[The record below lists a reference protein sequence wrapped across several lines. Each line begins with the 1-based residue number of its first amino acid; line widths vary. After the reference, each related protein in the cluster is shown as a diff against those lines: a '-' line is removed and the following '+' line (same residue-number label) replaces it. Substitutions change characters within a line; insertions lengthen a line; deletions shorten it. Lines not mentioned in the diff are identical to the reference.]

1 MVMASPGGARPTL
14 RTKID
19 RKSPI
24 PYYVQLKR
32 ALNDGIESG
41 YWKPGD
47 KIPSEFELCQMFD
60 VSRTVVR
67 QALGEMRYEGLVV
80 REKGRGTFVVEPK
93 IRSRSLVHSL
103 VGFYEDMAERGYPPV
118 TEVLEQVIE
127 PASSKQATALE
138 LESMTPVIKLV
149 RLRFVQEEPIVLVSS
164 YLPYDLCPKL
174 VKADLT
180 NQSLYAFLKQE
191 YGLSVAR
198 GRRTIEAVL
207 ATDREANLLQ
217 IEKGAPLLRL
227 DSVSYLEDGTPLEYF
242 NGVFRSDRSQFEV
255 LIDRRRGGAQGEPG
269 SAGQD
274 GAWLG

>member
-1 MVMASPGGARPTL
+1 MASPGGARPAL

-19 RKSPI
+19 RRSPI
-24 PYYVQLKR
+24 PYYVQLKH
-32 ALNDGIESG
+32 ALTEGIESG
-41 YWKPGD
+41 HWKPGD
-47 KIPSEFELCQMFD
+47 KIPSEFELCQMFG

-67 QALGEMRYEGLVV
+67 QALGEMSYEGLVA

-103 VGFYEDMAERGYPPV
+103 VGFYEDMAERGYSPV
-118 TEVLEQVIE
+118 TKVLEQAIE
-127 PASSKQATALE
+127 PASPKQASALE
-138 LESMTPVIKLV
+138 LEPMTPVIKLV

-164 YLPYDLCPKL
+164 YLPYALCPKL
-174 VKADLT
+174 VKADLSH
-180 NQSLYAFLKQE
+180 QSLYAFLLQE

-198 GRRTIEAVL
+198 GRRMIEAVL

-255 LIDRRRGGAQGEPG
+255 LIDRKRG
-269 SAGQD
+269 SALGQVGSVPQD
-274 GAWLG
+274 EAWLG

>member
-1 MVMASPGGARPTL
+1 MASPGGVRPTL

-19 RKSPI
+19 RSSPI
-24 PYYVQLKR
+24 PYYVQLKH
-32 ALNDGIESG
+32 ALNEGIESG

-47 KIPSEFELCQMFD
+47 KIPSEFDLCEMFG

-103 VGFYEDMAERGYPPV
+103 VGFYEDMAERGFPPV
-118 TEVLEQVIE
+118 TEVLEQAIE
-127 PASSKQATALE
+127 PASPKQAANLLLE
-138 LESMTPVIKLV
+138 PMTPVIKLV
-149 RLRFVQEEPIVLVSS
+149 RLRFVQDEPIVLVSS

-191 YGLSVAR
+191 YGLSVAS
-198 GRRTIEAVL
+198 GRRTVEAVL
-207 ATDREANLLQ
+207 ATEREANLLQ
-217 IEKGAPLLRL
+217 IERGAPLLRL
-227 DSVSYLEDGTPLEYF
+227 DSVSYLEDGTPMEYF
-242 NGVFRSDRSQFEV
+242 NGVFRSDRSPFEV
-255 LIDRRRGGAQGEPG
+255 VIDRRQRSGLGEPG
-269 SAGQD
+269 DVDQEGTWP
-274 GAWLG
+274 G